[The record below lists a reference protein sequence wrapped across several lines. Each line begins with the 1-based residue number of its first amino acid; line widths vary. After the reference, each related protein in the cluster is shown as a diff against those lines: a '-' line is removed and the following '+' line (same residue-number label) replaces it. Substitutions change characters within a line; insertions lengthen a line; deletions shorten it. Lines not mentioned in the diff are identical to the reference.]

1 MISAEYFMHYDC
13 KIMHERVYLQGRHHM
28 ATLQVRD
35 LDDRLYNFLKT
46 SARQQNRSISQEVI
60 TMIEQY
66 LNSPGTAVANSTL
79 AFLSMSGAWKDDRS
93 AEAIIGDIRDF
104 RSPSRRFGADD
115 GLFD

>member
-1 MISAEYFMHYDC
+1 MHCDC
-13 KIMHERVYLQGRHHM
+13 NIMHGGLSLQGRDQM

-60 TMIEQY
+60 TMIERY
-66 LNSPGTAVANSTL
+66 LNLPGNAVANSTL

-93 AEAIIGDIRDF
+93 AEAIVGDIRAF